1 MWKMNEP
8 FRYWGKKRKKYKE
21 DENSIGKSIAFHCR
35 WEKFLIEIDGDL
47 RQFNLVL
54 LIIYCLVRLSLGI
67 LVFHRAAQILN
78 IHSTESLIELNLTG
92 TLPDETDETSAV
104 SEFDGTI
111 SLVK

>member
-1 MWKMNEP
+1 M
-8 FRYWGKKRKKYKE
+8 
-21 DENSIGKSIAFHCR
+21 
-35 WEKFLIEIDGDL
+35 
-47 RQFNLVL
+47 
-54 LIIYCLVRLSLGI
+54 
-67 LVFHRAAQILN
+67 FHRAAQILN